1 MKGVI
6 TARIEGLLK
15 HYPVERISATPKLE
29 LFKIFGRNG
38 FVVYQSNRPTLRANG
53 LKMKRIEW
61 KLIEGQLRSTS
72 AKDALAKALD
82 EYIKQMEQ
90 AGKL

>member
-1 MKGVI
+1 
-6 TARIEGLLK
+6 
-15 HYPVERISATPKLE
+15 
-29 LFKIFGRNG
+29 
-38 FVVYQSNRPTLRANG
+38 
-53 LKMKRIEW
+53 MKRIEW
-61 KLIEGQLRSTS
+61 KLIEGQLRSAS